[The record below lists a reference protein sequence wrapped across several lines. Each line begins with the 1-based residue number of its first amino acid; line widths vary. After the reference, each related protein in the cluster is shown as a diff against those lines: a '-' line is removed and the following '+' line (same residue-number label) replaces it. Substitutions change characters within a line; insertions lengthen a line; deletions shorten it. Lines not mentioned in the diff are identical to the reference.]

1 MRYKDTIK
9 LVKQALQNP
18 HLYSEE
24 EITYMKRQ
32 LDSAIIGLARKKFN
46 KKKKGFGYD
55 DPDSK
60 TNSSNS

>member
-1 MRYKDTIK
+1 MRYKDTIRLIK
-9 LVKQALQNP
+9 EALKNP
-18 HLYSEE
+18 HLYTEE
-24 EITYMKRQ
+24 EIVYMKRQ

-46 KKKKGFGYD
+46 KKKKGSGYD